1 MHRRTLV
8 GGASLAG
15 AAGLGAWALRTAP
28 HFWKQYSAER
38 ARPVAP
44 APARPDLRSWGETG
58 LHTAWLGHSTVLL
71 RIDGITILTDP
82 VFSRRAGLS
91 VGPVTLDALRELPTK
106 DWPAAS
112 ALVSLARQLGAA
124 LGIAVASQFMQWRLE
139 IHGQALPAFR
149 DGFVLVASLCALG
162 ALAAWRNDSRR
173 FANEEGGT

>member
-91 VGPVTLDALRELPTK
+91 VGPVTLGVKRLVEPALSIAELSK
-106 DWPAAS
+106 ID
-112 ALVSLARQLGAA
+112 
-124 LGIAVASQFMQWRLE
+124 
-139 IHGQALPAFR
+139 
-149 DGFVLVASLCALG
+149 
-162 ALAAWRNDSRR
+162 
-173 FANEEGGT
+173 